1 MKESQ
6 HYRYDMYM
14 YMLYRHMHMYT
25 RLNLR
30 TEGTTASRAHITCL
44 VHGHLAFS
52 KNWLVGRR
60 ETAW

>member
-1 MKESQ
+1 
-6 HYRYDMYM
+6 MYM
-14 YMLYRHMHMYT
+14 YMLYRHMHMHMYIQVHAV
-25 RLNLR
+25 NLR
-30 TEGTTASRAHITCL
+30 TEGTTASRAHVTCL